1 MAESVRFAT
10 LLKRWIIGLSA
21 ACLLAV
27 GAYALMTRSGEAQPR
42 HAEKRPAMAARST
55 PVVAAVAKTGEINI
69 YLNGLGSVIPM
80 NTVTVKSRVDG
91 QLMRVLFKEG
101 QLVRSGELL
110 AQIDPRPFEVQLI
123 QAEGQMAR
131 DQAQMK
137 NAQLDL
143 ERYRDLYK
151 QNFIPKQQLDTQEA
165 LVRQYEGIVKA
176 DQGQI
181 DNAKLQLT
189 YSSITAPINGRV
201 GLRLVDAGNI
211 VHANDPNGL
220 LVITQLQP
228 ITVVFALAEDHLP
241 AVFERLKA
249 GKQLIV
255 EAFDREQKRKLA
267 TGTLLTVDNQIDPTT
282 GTVRLKAVFPNDDS
296 ALFPNQFVNARLLLD
311 IKQGVI
317 VVPSAAVQ
325 RGPKGTFVYVVN
337 EADQTVS
344 VRAGDGGRRRRAK
357 RPRSTPGWP
366 QAKWS
371 SWTGPRNCAKAA
383 RSSCGHR
390 LERSRPVRRRRRPAA
405 SGEHKGI
412 GRESVAALHRPA
424 GGDGPDD
431 DRDSA
436 GRRAGLSS
444 VACLRPSASRLSD
457 HSGADVL
464 SRRRAGRHDLFHHRA
479 AGAAVR
485 ADAGTE
491 PDDLDEFRRQFGR
504 HAAIQPRSRPGCGR
518 AGSAGGDECGGHFP
532 AARSARLR
540 RSIARSIRPMRRSS
554 RWL

>member
-1 MAESVRFAT
+1 MTRLLASVGGVGDPADAGTNGTEGRAVMAESVRFAT
-10 LLKRWIIGLSA
+10 LVKRWMIGLFA

-27 GAYALMTRSGEAQPR
+27 GVYVLMTRSGEAQPR
-42 HAEKRPAMAARST
+42 QAEKRPAMGARNT
-55 PVVAAVAKTGEINI
+55 PVVAVAAKTSEINI

-101 QLVRSGELL
+101 QLVHSGELL

-143 ERYRDLYK
+143 ERYRDLYT
-151 QNFIPKQQLDTQEA
+151 QHFIPKQQLDTQEA

-249 GKQLIV
+249 GKQLVV

-296 ALFPNQFVNARLLLD
+296 SLFPNQFVNARLLLD
-311 IKQGVI
+311 IKQGVT

-337 EADQTVS
+337 EAEQTVS
-344 VRAGDGGRRRRAK
+344 VRAVTVGVAQGEEAAIDTGLTSGEVVVVDGTEKLREGSK
-357 RPRSTPGWP
+357 VE
-366 QAKWS
+366 
-371 SWTGPRNCAKAA
+371 
-383 RSSCGHR
+383 
-390 LERSRPVRRRRRPAA
+390 LRPAA
-405 SGEHKGI
+405 GAVPASQEAPAPGGE
-412 GRESVAALHRPA
+412 GRTR
-424 GGDGPDD
+424 GK
-431 DRDSA
+431 R
-436 GRRAGLSS
+436 
-444 VACLRPSASRLSD
+444 
-457 HSGADVL
+457 
-464 SRRRAGRHDLFHHRA
+464 
-479 AGAAVR
+479 
-485 ADAGTE
+485 T
-491 PDDLDEFRRQFGR
+491 
-504 HAAIQPRSRPGCGR
+504 
-518 AGSAGGDECGGHFP
+518 
-532 AARSARLR
+532 
-540 RSIARSIRPMRRSS
+540 
-554 RWL
+554 

>member
-1 MAESVRFAT
+1 M
-10 LLKRWIIGLSA
+10 IGLSA

-27 GAYALMTRSGEAQPR
+27 GAYVLMTRSGEAQPR
-42 HAEKRPAMAARST
+42 NAEKRPAVAARNT
-55 PVVAAVAKTGEINI
+55 PVVAATAKTGEISI
-69 YLNGLGSVIPM
+69 YLNGLGSVIPT

-101 QLVRSGELL
+101 QLVHSGELL

-165 LVRQYEGIVKA
+165 LVRQYEGVVKA

-211 VHANDPNGL
+211 VHANDPTGL

-311 IKQGVI
+311 TKQGVI

-337 EADQTVS
+337 EADQTVG
-344 VRAGDGGRRRRAK
+344 VRAVTLGVAQGEEA
-357 RPRSTPGWP
+357 SIE
-366 QAKWS
+366 
-371 SWTGPRNCAKAA
+371 TGLAA
-383 RSSCGHR
+383 
-390 LERSRPVRRRRRPAA
+390 
-405 SGEHKGI
+405 GE
-412 GRESVAALHRPA
+412 VVVV
-424 GGDGPDD
+424 DGPEKL
-431 DRDSA
+431 REGSK
-436 GRRAGLSS
+436 
-444 VACLRPSASRLSD
+444 VELRPSSGPVPASQEAQPT
-457 HSGADVL
+457 GA
-464 SRRRAGRHDLFHHRA
+464 
-479 AGAAVR
+479 
-485 ADAGTE
+485 E
-491 PDDLDEFRRQFGR
+491 PMKQGNRT
-504 HAAIQPRSRPGCGR
+504 
-518 AGSAGGDECGGHFP
+518 
-532 AARSARLR
+532 
-540 RSIARSIRPMRRSS
+540 
-554 RWL
+554 

>member
-10 LLKRWIIGLSA
+10 LVKRWMIGLFA

-27 GAYALMTRSGEAQPR
+27 GVYVLMTRSGEAQPR
-42 HAEKRPAMAARST
+42 QAEKRPAMGARNT
-55 PVVAAVAKTGEINI
+55 PVVAVAAKTSEINI

-101 QLVRSGELL
+101 QLVHDGELL
-110 AQIDPRPFEVQLI
+110 AQIDPRPFQVQLI

-143 ERYRDLYK
+143 ERYRDLYT
-151 QNFIPKQQLDTQEA
+151 QHFIPKQQLDTQEA

-220 LVITQLQP
+220 MVITQLQP

-249 GKQLIV
+249 GKQLVV

-311 IKQGVI
+311 IKQGVT

-337 EADQTVS
+337 EAEHTVS
-344 VRAGDGGRRRRAK
+344 VRAVTVGVAQGEEAAIDTGLASGEVVVVDGTEKLREGSK
-357 RPRSTPGWP
+357 VE
-366 QAKWS
+366 
-371 SWTGPRNCAKAA
+371 
-383 RSSCGHR
+383 
-390 LERSRPVRRRRRPAA
+390 LRPAA
-405 SGEHKGI
+405 GAVPTSQDAPAPVGEGST
-412 GRESVAALHRPA
+412 R
-424 GGDGPDD
+424 
-431 DRDSA
+431 
-436 GRRAGLSS
+436 
-444 VACLRPSASRLSD
+444 
-457 HSGADVL
+457 
-464 SRRRAGRHDLFHHRA
+464 
-479 AGAAVR
+479 
-485 ADAGTE
+485 GT
-491 PDDLDEFRRQFGR
+491 RT
-504 HAAIQPRSRPGCGR
+504 
-518 AGSAGGDECGGHFP
+518 
-532 AARSARLR
+532 
-540 RSIARSIRPMRRSS
+540 
-554 RWL
+554 

>member
-1 MAESVRFAT
+1 MTRLFSSVGGAGDPAGAGINGTEGRAVMAESVRFAT
-10 LLKRWIIGLSA
+10 LVKRWMIGLFA

-27 GAYALMTRSGEAQPR
+27 GVYVLMTRSGEAQPR
-42 HAEKRPAMAARST
+42 QADKRPAMGARNT
-55 PVVAAVAKTGEINI
+55 PVVAVAAKTSEINI

-101 QLVRSGELL
+101 QLVHNGELL
-110 AQIDPRPFEVQLI
+110 AQIDPRPFQVQLV

-143 ERYRDLYK
+143 ERYRDLYT
-151 QNFIPKQQLDTQEA
+151 QHFIPKQQLDTQEA

-211 VHANDPNGL
+211 VHANDPSGL
-220 LVITQLQP
+220 MVITQLQP

-249 GKQLIV
+249 GKQLVV

-311 IKQGVI
+311 IKQGVT

-337 EADQTVS
+337 EAEHTVS
-344 VRAGDGGRRRRAK
+344 VRAVTVGVAQGEESAIDTGLVSGEVVVVDGTEKLREGSK
-357 RPRSTPGWP
+357 VE
-366 QAKWS
+366 
-371 SWTGPRNCAKAA
+371 
-383 RSSCGHR
+383 
-390 LERSRPVRRRRRPAA
+390 LRPAA
-405 SGEHKGI
+405 GAVPTSQD
-412 GRESVAALHRPA
+412 APAPA
-424 GGDGPDD
+424 GEERTRG
-431 DRDSA
+431 
-436 GRRAGLSS
+436 
-444 VACLRPSASRLSD
+444 SR
-457 HSGADVL
+457 
-464 SRRRAGRHDLFHHRA
+464 
-479 AGAAVR
+479 
-485 ADAGTE
+485 T
-491 PDDLDEFRRQFGR
+491 
-504 HAAIQPRSRPGCGR
+504 
-518 AGSAGGDECGGHFP
+518 
-532 AARSARLR
+532 
-540 RSIARSIRPMRRSS
+540 
-554 RWL
+554 

>member
-10 LLKRWIIGLSA
+10 LVKRWMIGLCA

-27 GAYALMTRSGEAQPR
+27 GVYVLMTRSGEAQPR
-42 HAEKRPAMAARST
+42 RAEKRPAMGARST
-55 PVVAAVAKTGEINI
+55 PVVAVAAKTSDINI

-101 QLVRSGELL
+101 QLVHSGELL

-241 AVFERLKA
+241 SVFERLKA
-249 GKQLIV
+249 GKQLVV

-296 ALFPNQFVNARLLLD
+296 SLFPNQFVNARLLLD
-311 IKQGVI
+311 IKQGVT

-337 EADQTVS
+337 EAEQTVS
-344 VRAGDGGRRRRAK
+344 VRAVTVGVAQGEEAAIDTGLTSGEVVVVDGTEKLREGSK
-357 RPRSTPGWP
+357 VE
-366 QAKWS
+366 
-371 SWTGPRNCAKAA
+371 
-383 RSSCGHR
+383 
-390 LERSRPVRRRRRPAA
+390 LRPAA
-405 SGEHKGI
+405 GAVPASQEAPAPGGE
-412 GRESVAALHRPA
+412 GRTR
-424 GGDGPDD
+424 GK
-431 DRDSA
+431 R
-436 GRRAGLSS
+436 
-444 VACLRPSASRLSD
+444 
-457 HSGADVL
+457 
-464 SRRRAGRHDLFHHRA
+464 
-479 AGAAVR
+479 
-485 ADAGTE
+485 T
-491 PDDLDEFRRQFGR
+491 
-504 HAAIQPRSRPGCGR
+504 
-518 AGSAGGDECGGHFP
+518 
-532 AARSARLR
+532 
-540 RSIARSIRPMRRSS
+540 
-554 RWL
+554 

>member
-10 LLKRWIIGLSA
+10 LLKRWLIGLSA

-27 GAYALMTRSGEAQPR
+27 GAYVLMTRSGEAQPR
-42 HAEKRPAMAARST
+42 NADKRPAMAARNT
-55 PVVAAVAKTGEINI
+55 PIVAAVAKTGEINI

-101 QLVRSGELL
+101 QLVHSGELL

-137 NAQLDL
+137 NAQLDA

-165 LVRQYEGIVKA
+165 LVRQYEGIVRA

-241 AVFERLKA
+241 AVFARLKA
-249 GKQLIV
+249 GKQLVV

-311 IKQGVI
+311 IKQGAI

-337 EADQTVS
+337 EAEQTVS
-344 VRAGDGGRRRRAK
+344 VRAVTVGVSQGEEA
-357 RPRSTPGWP
+357 SIE
-366 QAKWS
+366 
-371 SWTGPRNCAKAA
+371 TG
-383 RSSCGHR
+383 
-390 LERSRPVRRRRRPAA
+390 LA
-405 SGEHKGI
+405 SGET
-412 GRESVAALHRPA
+412 VVV
-424 GGDGPDD
+424 D
-431 DRDSA
+431 
-436 GRRAGLSS
+436 
-444 VACLRPSASRLSD
+444 
-457 HSGADVL
+457 
-464 SRRRAGRHDLFHHRA
+464 
-479 AGAAVR
+479 
-485 ADAGTE
+485 GTE
-491 PDDLDEFRRQFGR
+491 KLREGSKVEMRQSGG
-504 HAAIQPRSRPGCGR
+504 AVPASQESPAPGGER
-518 AGSAGGDECGGHFP
+518 KKPGN
-532 AARSARLR
+532 RT
-540 RSIARSIRPMRRSS
+540 
-554 RWL
+554 